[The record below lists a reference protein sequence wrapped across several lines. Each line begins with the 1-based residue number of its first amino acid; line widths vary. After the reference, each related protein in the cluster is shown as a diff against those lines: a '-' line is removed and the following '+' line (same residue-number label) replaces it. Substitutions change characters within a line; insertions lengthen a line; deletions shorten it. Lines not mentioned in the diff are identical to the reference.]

1 MTRRPIVAMALVL
14 AVAVLVVLAPVER
27 LMPETPA
34 DNPADDPVQQQLC
47 WAGSLYAGLLAHVA
61 RLHLAGGGT
70 QTPAVLV
77 GRIERL
83 HRLCGSAMSLPDG
96 FAALA
101 CRVGRDPPPPSV
113 CPEP

>member
-1 MTRRPIVAMALVL
+1 MTRRPIVATALALAAACL
-14 AVAVLVVLAPVER
+14 AVAVLAPVER
-27 LMPETPA
+27 LMP
-34 DNPADDPVQQQLC
+34 DSPADDPVREQLC
-47 WAGSLYAGLLAHVA
+47 WAGSHYAALLAHVA

-83 HRLCGSAMSLPDG
+83 RRLCGAAMSLPDG

-101 CRVGRDPPPPSV
+101 CQVGHDPPPV
-113 CPEP
+113 NCPEP